1 LYRPRVI
8 PVLLLNETGDSI
20 KSIKFNKRIYLGDP
34 VNTVSLFNSFQV
46 DELILLN
53 IDSRKKNFKIDYHLL
68 ANIAEEAEM
77 PFAIGGGIHSLGQI
91 RRILSLGAEKVV
103 LSQSAIQTP
112 DFLKE
117 AVECF
122 GSSSIT
128 VCLDVKKNLFG
139 RYAVYVHQ
147 KKLSLSLDQCLD
159 IIEESQAGELVLQ
172 NISLDGAMTGY
183 DGHLLQ
189 YVSNYMSMP
198 VVALGGAGSH
208 LDMKLLNN
216 QSNVSAFAAGSLFVF
231 QGRDRGVLIN
241 YPSAE
246 ELMELCIIE
255 KYS

>member
-1 LYRPRVI
+1 MYRPRVI
-8 PVLLLNETGDSI
+8 PVILLNETGDAI
-20 KSIKFNKRIYLGDP
+20 KSIKFSKRIYLGDP

-53 IDSRKKNFKIDYHLL
+53 IDSRKKNFKIDYDLL
-68 ANIAEEAEM
+68 ANIAQEAEM
-77 PFAIGGGIHSLGQI
+77 PFAIGGGIYSLDQI
-91 RRILSLGAEKVV
+91 RRILALGAEKVV
-103 LSQSAIQTP
+103 LSHSVIQNP
-112 DFLKE
+112 AFLRE

-128 VCLDVKKNLFG
+128 VCLDVRKNLFG

-159 IIEESQAGELVLQ
+159 IIEDNQAGEIVIQ

-183 DGHLLQ
+183 DSHLLQ
-189 YVSNYMSMP
+189 YVANYMSIP
-198 VVALGGAGSH
+198 VVALGGAGSL

-231 QGRDRGVLIN
+231 QGSDRGVLIN
-241 YPSAE
+241 YPSEE
-246 ELMELCIIE
+246 ELMELSIIE
-255 KYS
+255 KND